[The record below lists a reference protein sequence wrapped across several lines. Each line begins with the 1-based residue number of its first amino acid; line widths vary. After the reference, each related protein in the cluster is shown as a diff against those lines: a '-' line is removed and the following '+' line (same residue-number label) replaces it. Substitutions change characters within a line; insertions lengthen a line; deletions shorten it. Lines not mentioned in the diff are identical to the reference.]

1 MNKLTKIESLIKKN
15 NDEIETLTYYNSL
28 LEVERYECIKNINC
42 SNEGVNYLVIRQY
55 KANFGMLRGI
65 IKNVYEVDIP
75 FDKNHTIG
83 LSSSAYGYHFGEYS
97 LVFPTFNGEIK
108 DLDYVYE
115 GKFALCRQ
123 KKNSCVVELL
133 LESYLFS
140 DIVAEVKKI
149 LNEEASN
156 EI

>member
-1 MNKLTKIESLIKKN
+1 MDKLTKIESLIKKN
-15 NDEIETLTYYNSL
+15 KDEIETLTYYNSM
-28 LEVERYECIKNINC
+28 LEIERYDCIKNINS
-42 SNEGVNYLVIRQY
+42 SNAGVNYLVIKQC
-55 KANFGMLRGI
+55 KTDFGMLRGI

-75 FDKNHTIG
+75 FDKTHTIG

-108 DLDYVYE
+108 DLDYVYD
-115 GKFALCRQ
+115 GKFALCIQ
-123 KKNSCVVELL
+123 NKNSCVVELL
-133 LESYLFS
+133 LASYLFS

-149 LNEEASN
+149 LNKEVSN